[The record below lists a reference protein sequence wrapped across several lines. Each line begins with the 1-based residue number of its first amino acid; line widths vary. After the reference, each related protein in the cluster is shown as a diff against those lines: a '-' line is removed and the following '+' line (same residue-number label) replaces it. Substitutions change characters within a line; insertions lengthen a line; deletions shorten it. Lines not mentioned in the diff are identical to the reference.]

1 MKTNMKTNKIILA
14 SSSPRRKEL
23 FDRYQLDYIVD
34 YVDTDETRDSQ
45 LNLCQQLEQIALN
58 KARPLKDKYPEQMI
72 ISADTMVTIDQQ
84 MLGKP
89 KDRDDARNMLK
100 MLSGKRQLVISAVCI
115 IDHGQE
121 ITFNDGTIVVFKE
134 LSDQDIEEYLDSNE
148 WINKAGAY
156 AIQGKGKQFVEKI
169 YGDKET
175 VIGMPMRLIMNY
187 LKNGKID

>member
-1 MKTNMKTNKIILA
+1 MKTNKIILA

-23 FDRYQLDYIVD
+23 FEKYQLDYLID
-34 YVDTDETRDSQ
+34 YVDTDEKLDSQ
-45 LNLCQQLEQIALN
+45 LNLCQQIEQIALN
-58 KARPLKDKYPEQMI
+58 KARPLKEKYPDQMI
-72 ISADTMVTIDQQ
+72 IAVDTMVTIDQQ

-100 MLSGKRQLVISAVCI
+100 KLSGKRQLVISAVCI

-134 LSDQDIEEYLDSNE
+134 LSDQEIEEYLDTNE

-156 AIQGKGKQFVEKI
+156 AIQGKGKAFVEKI

-187 LKNGKID
+187 IKKGKID

>member
-148 WINKAGAY
+148 WVNKAGAY